1 MNNSLTNKQ
10 AESLHLAHSIM
21 NLEDE
26 KFLQKEMSEFES
38 KLEHPASYKGF
49 SRVAR
54 EQSIM
59 MTNTQGYRN
68 YKLEKNR
75 NSKTVKT
82 EEK

>member
-38 KLEHPASYKGF
+38 KLEHPTSYKGF

-54 EQSIM
+54 
-59 MTNTQGYRN
+59 
-68 YKLEKNR
+68 
-75 NSKTVKT
+75 
-82 EEK
+82 